1 MKYQAIVF
9 DMDGVLIDSKEC
21 MSLCWI
27 KVQEKTGITIEFSNY
42 FSKIG
47 KPFKVILSELGLAQ
61 EYWSKIEKIYF
72 QAQEEYLKEIKPYDG
87 VEDMLI
93 ELRKNYV
100 LGLVTS
106 KGSKA
111 VDLILNKFG
120 WNFSQV
126 ITPDNCARGK
136 PYPDP
141 LLYFTAFEQV
151 PPNNCIYIGDMFV
164 DMKSAELA
172 GFDFVRA
179 GWGYQDFDAETA
191 GTPKELI
198 EMIGRSK

>member
-9 DMDGVLIDSKEC
+9 DMDGVLIDSERC
-21 MSLCWI
+21 MSLCWK
-27 KVQEKTGITIEFSNY
+27 KVQETTGIKTEFSNY

-61 EYWSKIEKIYF
+61 ERWDDIEKIYF
-72 QAQEEYLKEIKPYDG
+72 QAQEEYLNEIKPYAG

-93 ELRKNYV
+93 ELKKDYV

-111 VDLILNKFG
+111 VNIILKKFG

-126 ITPDNCARGK
+126 ITPDNCTRGK

-141 LLYFTAFEQV
+141 LLYFTAFEQIS
-151 PPNNCIYIGDMFV
+151 PKDCIYVGDMFV
-164 DMKSAELA
+164 DMKAAELA
-172 GFDFVRA
+172 GFNFVRA
-179 GWGYQDFDAETA
+179 GWGYQEFDAETV
-191 GTPKELI
+191 GTPKELL
-198 EMIGRSK
+198 EMIERSK

>member
-1 MKYQAIVF
+1 MKYQAVVF
-9 DMDGVLIDSKEC
+9 DMDGVLINSKKC
-21 MSLCWI
+21 MNLCWN
-27 KVQEKTGITIEFSNY
+27 KVQEITKIKIEFSNY

-47 KPFKVILSELGLAQ
+47 KPFNVILSELGLPQ
-61 EYWSKIEKIYF
+61 ESWNEIEKIYF
-72 QAQEEYLKEIKPYDG
+72 QAQEYYVKEIKPYAG

-93 ELRKNYV
+93 ELKKDYV

-111 VDLILNKFG
+111 VDLILNRFG

-141 LLYFTAFEQV
+141 LLYFTAYEQI
-151 PPNNCIYIGDMFV
+151 PPNNCIYVGDMFV
-164 DMKSAELA
+164 DMKAAELA
-172 GFDFVRA
+172 GFDFIRA
-179 GWGYQDFDAETA
+179 GWGYQDFAAQSVET
-191 GTPKELI
+191 PNELI
-198 EMIGRSK
+198 ELIGKSK

>member
-1 MKYQAIVF
+1 MKYQAVVF

-21 MSLCWI
+21 MSLCWL

-47 KPFKVILSELGLAQ
+47 KPFKVILSELGLEQ

-141 LLYFTAFEQV
+141 LLYFTAFEQI

-179 GWGYQDFDAETA
+179 GWGYQEFDAETVE
-191 GTPKELI
+191 TPKELI